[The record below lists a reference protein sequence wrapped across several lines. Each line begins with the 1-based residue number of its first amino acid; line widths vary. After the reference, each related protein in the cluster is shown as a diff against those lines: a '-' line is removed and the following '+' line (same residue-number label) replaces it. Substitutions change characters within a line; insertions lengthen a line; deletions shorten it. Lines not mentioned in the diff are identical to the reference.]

1 MVLTGEG
8 GDELFGGYARHS
20 GERLARVA
28 KGVPGPA
35 WTAVLAGVDRL
46 PGLRRPKLA
55 LHALAQRDEAR
66 RFVAWFNLFNE
77 SQLSNLLT
85 DDVKRATHPGAAA
98 DTFRSHLSASDA
110 VDPLSRMLHL
120 DTTLWLPEE
129 ILTRKKQGVPT
140 PISQWF
146 RGDAYEFLSDHLSA
160 DTIERRGFFVPG
172 SVQRLLD
179 DHRSGQADHGSLLFG
194 LLSLELWLTCF
205 IDAPIAA

>member
-1 MVLTGEG
+1 
-8 GDELFGGYARHS
+8 
-20 GERLARVA
+20 
-28 KGVPGPA
+28 
-35 WTAVLAGVDRL
+35 
-46 PGLRRPKLA
+46 
-55 LHALAQRDEAR
+55 
-66 RFVAWFNLFNE
+66 
-77 SQLSNLLT
+77 
-85 DDVKRATHPGAAA
+85 
-98 DTFRSHLSASDA
+98 
-110 VDPLSRMLHL
+110 MLHL
-120 DTTLWLPEE
+120 DTTLWLPDDLLARGDKTSMAASLEARLPLLDHRLVEFAASLPSNLKVRGRTRKYLLRQVARDLLPEE
-129 ILTRKKQGVPT
+129 ILTRKKQGFPT